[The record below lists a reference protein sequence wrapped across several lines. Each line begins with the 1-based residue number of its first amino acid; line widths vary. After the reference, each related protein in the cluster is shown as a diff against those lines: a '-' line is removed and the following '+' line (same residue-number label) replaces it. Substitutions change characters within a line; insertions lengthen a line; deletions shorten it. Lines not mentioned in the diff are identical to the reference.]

1 MENVQSFIEELCD
14 NTANTILTNHRL
26 NNTTLIPNTNMINC
40 INNMVS
46 DTIMTCKDCMVRAS
60 MQGKY
65 EAVLW
70 EGTCRDVYMDYNALF
85 LIKGPRHN
93 NVANPRDAGLAYFD
107 RRGIIPMI
115 LQIREYL
122 APLPV
127 LMTYNHNTRRHQ
139 LVVYWNYT

>member
-1 MENVQSFIEELCD
+1 MENVQSFIEELCE
-14 NTANTILTNHRL
+14 NTANTILTKHRL
-26 NNTTLIPNTNMINC
+26 NHATLIPNDNMIHC

-46 DTIMTCKDCMVRAS
+46 DILMNCKDCMVRES
-60 MQGKY
+60 MQGRY

-70 EGTCRDVYMDYNALF
+70 EGTCQDVYMYFNALF

-93 NVANPRDAGLAYFD
+93 KVSNTRDAGLAYFD
-107 RRGIIPMI
+107 RRGIIPVI
-115 LQIREYL
+115 RQIREYL

-127 LMTYNHNTRRHQ
+127 LMRYNHKTRHHQ